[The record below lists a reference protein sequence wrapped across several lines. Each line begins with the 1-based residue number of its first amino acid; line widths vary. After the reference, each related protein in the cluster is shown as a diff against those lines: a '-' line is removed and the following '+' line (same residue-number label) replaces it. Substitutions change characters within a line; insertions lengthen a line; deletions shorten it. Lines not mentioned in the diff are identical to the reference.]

1 MTHPTE
7 SIDIQASADQVWQTL
22 SDLPRL
28 PEWYVPSQWIRVL
41 TDGPVRPSWQFTLGV
56 KTLPGFVLDAL
67 GTVTTCDAQSRTII
81 WRGKAMGIEGD
92 SRWQVTETTSG
103 RAKLEHTFAGQGWL
117 FFLSVN
123 TGRNQLIMQQRL
135 QNLKALVESE
145 NNA

>member
-7 SIDIQASADQVWQTL
+7 TIIINATPNQVWQVL

-41 TDGPVRPSWQFTLGV
+41 TDGPVKPEWQFSLGV

-67 GTVTTCDAQSRTII
+67 GTVKVCDADSRTIV
-81 WRGKAMGIEGD
+81 WRGKALGIEGD
-92 SRWQVTETTSG
+92 SQWQVTETEAG
-103 RAKLEHTFAGQGWL
+103 KAQLAHTFAGKGWL

-135 QNLKALVESE
+135 HNLKRLVEQDLP
-145 NNA
+145 